1 MNQMTNKIWTRGEI
15 ENMINT
21 SDLAVERG
29 IVAIWQRQT
38 QYERDAGSVVKDNG
52 MGFAAWGARSG
63 SYYANWIN
71 SGKHLSGKHLVKAR
85 KIAFYHAGQLT
96 NIANGL
102 IKEA

>member
-1 MNQMTNKIWTRGEI
+1 MTKKIWTRGEI

-29 IVAIWQRQT
+29 IVAIWKRQT
-38 QYERDAGSVVKDNG
+38 QNERDTGSVVKDNG
-52 MGFAAWGARSG
+52 MGFASWGARSG